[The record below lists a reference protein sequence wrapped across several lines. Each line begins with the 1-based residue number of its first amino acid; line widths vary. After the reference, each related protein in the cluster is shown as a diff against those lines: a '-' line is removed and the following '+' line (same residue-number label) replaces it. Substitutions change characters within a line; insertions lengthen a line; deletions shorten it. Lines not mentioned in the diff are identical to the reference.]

1 MMLGTPAMLAVAL
14 VTVLALGVY
23 LWVSNAVGSARGKYK
38 IAAPA
43 MTGHP
48 DFERAVRIQANTLE
62 QLVPFLVALWLAA
75 AFSSPLL
82 AAVLGLIWVIGRIIY
97 ALAYRRDPAK
107 RGLGYG
113 IGYGATIV
121 LLLATLVGIVQ
132 RFIA

>member
-1 MMLGTPAMLAVAL
+1 MMLGSHAMLAVAL
-14 VTVLALGVY
+14 VTVLALV
-23 LWVSNAVGSARGKYK
+23 LFFWVSNAVGSARGKYK

-75 AFSSPLL
+75 FFFHALV
-82 AAVLGLIWVIGRIIY
+82 AAVLGVAWLVGRIIY
-97 ALAYRRDPAK
+97 ALAYRRDPGK

-113 IGYGATIV
+113 IGYAATIL

-132 RFIA
+132 HFMA

>member
-1 MMLGTPAMLAVAL
+1 MMIGTHAMLAVAL
-14 VTVLALGVY
+14 VTVLALAVY
-23 LWVSNAVGSARGKYK
+23 LWVSNAVGIARGKYK

-48 DFERAVRIQANTLE
+48 DFERAARIQANTLE
-62 QLVPFLVALWLAA
+62 QLVPFLAALWLTAVFFHA
-75 AFSSPLL
+75 LV

-113 IGYGATIV
+113 IGYVATIL

-132 RFIA
+132 HFIA